1 MRTEKFNLCKSTKK
15 LLTLITLLT
24 LGVGQMW
31 AVDYLYLVP
40 NSDWKGSSARF
51 AAYFF
56 KDGSGDSW
64 VDMTKVTDD
73 LYGVAVPTSNADKV
87 IFCRMNGSTSANN
100 WDNKWNQTGNL
111 TVSGNT
117 GKQYNITGWNESG
130 NWGSTVSV
138 FTKSS
143 TLYLLPNSDWKSGA
157 RFAACFL
164 GATEQ
169 RWVNCSQVGST
180 DYYSVTVPTNSAYPY
195 VVFCRM
201 KADDATNSW
210 NKPPKWNQTSNLA
223 PESGKNGVEI
233 TGWDNSSN
241 WIVVYDGLSA
251 TRTPTAAAN
260 APTIGQT
267 LIKSGSNVSVSAAD
281 AKTGYHW
288 VNWTSS
294 NGTFGTAANQST
306 TFTPSAKNAVA
317 QANYAENTFTVTINN
332 DGNGSTNKSG
342 AQSNIGQLT
351 GIAINATPNTNYEFV
366 NWTITSGAGSFASA
380 ATTASN
386 TFYPTEASTIRANF
400 RSTLSYSLTV
410 SAGAGVS
417 SVTGSNADITLGN
430 TYAISATPTSGY
442 TFSSWTASPAANA
455 SFASATSASTNVTVS
470 NGSVTVTGTA
480 TENMRTVSIVASPT
494 GAGTFTVNSV
504 AGTSASVGV
513 TTSKTIVATPITDF
527 NFTSWSATNCTAS
540 PTNNKTTTL
549 NGDGST
555 GSGTLTAT
563 FTPITCKVYKMNAAV
578 DGGSTDLG
586 TMSYDISK
594 AAYYLD
600 VTTNAK
606 PYYFRFHYT
615 NGDEYSATWGA
626 GGYPNITEIVANG
639 SKVDCN
645 QKVIDGVDG
654 SQSWEH
660 KPAMYFNGINP
671 STIRIWFDYQNKKV
685 WITEATYTVTIN
697 NGDHGTVS
705 PNGAQS
711 VGKNSGKSITAT
723 PATGYLFDNWSKTGN
738 AVLSSTST
746 NPTTVTAT
754 NTGTVTANYKSRWAW
769 VSNKNSWN
777 DATNRLGNYATAGGK
792 TTGYVELVDLAANTQ
807 YSFKFKDI
815 DGSGTWYG
823 PSSNTDITYTNKG
836 TAQTMSSTDGGAPN
850 QTITTAGAGTYRFT
864 WNITDTKVTVTYP
877 TSYTVTYYHKFRTID
892 GAIST
897 ATTGGSIS
905 GMSGSASGAQA
916 SGKYFNNTETVT
928 LTHTAANSGYRWI
941 GWYNSEA
948 CTSAYSTGGNVTIN
962 DVSKT
967 IALSNLAANTKVAA
981 LFEEVGTTVTLANDG
996 HGHIEINSATVTSTT
1011 VGKVTSR
1018 TIEAVPSTGYHFN
1031 RWTATSGTDYT
1042 IGSTSSASTSLTGK
1056 GSGSASQ
1063 TVTVSFTANSYS
1075 VRFNRNGG
1083 TGGEDMD
1090 NQAFTYDAAQDLTTC
1105 TFSKTGYNF
1114 GGWATSQAN
1123 ADAGTKSYDDG
1134 EEVSNLSNTNGA
1146 IVDLFAIWTPKN
1158 YTVTLDKQTSAEGYG
1173 GNAGTVA
1180 NQTVTFDA
1188 TPATVSGTMPTAAQG
1203 YGFMGFYS
1211 EEGGNGRRFIDPSG
1225 NWVTSAGDTISEGN
1239 WVKPAGIT
1247 LYAYY
1252 KKAQITN
1259 IAFSPGTTVS
1269 PNATVTLTP
1278 TVSPAP
1284 TGTTVICWKL
1294 LRNNG
1299 NFLSDDFEANPSTP
1313 GNNVTFTAPET
1324 SSSYKVAAVL
1334 RTGSG
1339 CGTGTVLDSV
1349 VYDLVVAGSHTVTI
1363 RYQDSDGRT
1372 LAASSET
1379 EGRPLAWSSEINPA
1393 TITGYTFDHWVAGDG
1408 VTITTDDGETTVT
1421 ETSTETIKIQA
1432 TYDGPLTAVY
1442 NKKKMIFFNNTLNW
1456 DTVYV
1461 YFYKNSSY
1469 WDGSNGAG
1477 TDPSYY
1483 SGSYSGKHG
1492 GMTKIAGTSVYYF
1505 DAQAASADGYTNVA
1519 FTEKAQDNCWYFYE
1533 DNKVVRRTDYD
1544 ATHLPMYVPLAGE
1557 TGTKMNSNA
1566 ATYYDKGYWM
1576 NYPENTGYWL
1586 KIYNQTAT
1594 DGATKLYDLPFTFPE
1609 DHAMPLEL
1617 AVDLEAGQTYGFEIA
1632 RADGN
1637 NYRNTGTMT
1646 ATTTDW
1652 DMTTGKTQYCGL
1664 QTTAA
1669 GEYIFRLAYFA
1680 VSSNYQYRVGVTYP
1694 VAVNDYRIV
1703 YTDGATWSKGAHG
1716 ASWYHPSGVITKN
1729 NSATEVKND
1738 TVSFFWSYGSSP
1750 AIAYQTCSAV
1760 AAGSA
1765 SWSAG
1770 TSISVSDF
1778 SSVLKEKGVYNF
1790 IFQQPA
1796 GGASISLVK
1805 VEPYSGNYYIRTDCA
1820 GSTKWVNYRALDH
1833 QMTYSDYAEANSGY
1847 SHYFCHWV
1855 TTGTNVKFV
1864 IANDYNA
1871 CISDTLSEDYG
1882 TTIADITAEGNDG
1895 AGTLNSGNAS
1905 IRFMWNQK
1913 TNVINRAYIS
1923 GSSNVSD
1930 RFLILEGDAKLYD
1943 ENGNSYSISGLDAN
1957 EVNLIDD
1964 QNFVYERTIKVNAT
1978 ARAKLTA
1985 KYNENVQYFKGSEGA
2000 FAEGTTVQLLG
2011 GTYDAEKKYS
2021 MRLVYDFKTDRLVT
2035 AYIPEGTVDAQLNI
2049 QADLMIIRE
2058 HQEAGQ
2064 QLLFS
2069 GSGALNEVQ
2078 SVYGV
2083 MRFNRWT
2090 LNNRQHPEDHDKAHC
2105 WNDAL
2110 ITTYHP
2116 LLGPGNVK
2124 SSYERALY
2132 WISFPFDVNLSDV
2145 FGFGTYGT
2153 HWIIMKYNGAK
2164 RATDGYWKDSEGFW
2178 EYIWDRNGVTL
2189 EKGKGY
2195 VLALELELMQ
2205 ATDSVNFWTHQI
2217 QEVELFFPSASTE
2230 VGTITQ
2236 TSVDVTVPPH
2246 ECTIDR
2252 RTKDE
2257 KDAGTNNWNKDRTIA
2272 DSHWNIIGVPSY
2284 ANYGSTLSDGSST
2297 ITWNSNP
2304 KTQSLPFLYEWNASD
2319 NTYTVQSGTT
2329 YNFKAMH
2336 AYYVQYTGNLHWT
2349 LASATPPSI
2358 VARRTYAEAP
2368 ESIEMKIELQQNEMM
2383 IDQTF
2388 VKLSND
2394 ENVSA
2399 GFAFGEDLNKEKNA
2413 GKANIYTFIDNYMP
2427 TAGNTMPMID
2437 QTTFIPVGVSIPT
2450 AGEYT
2455 FAIPEGTDGVGVFL
2469 IDNVAN
2475 TRTNL
2480 SALDYT
2486 VNLTTGTHDGRFIL
2500 EISPI
2505 HNATTDI
2512 EAINDEGIKIS
2523 GARKVLIDGILYI
2536 VKGDKLYD
2544 VRGTMIK

>member
-1 MRTEKFNLCKSTKK
+1 
-15 LLTLITLLT
+15 
-24 LGVGQMW
+24 
-31 AVDYLYLVP
+31 
-40 NSDWKGSSARF
+40 
-51 AAYFF
+51 
-56 KDGSGDSW
+56 
-64 VDMTKVTDD
+64 
-73 LYGVAVPTSNADKV
+73 
-87 IFCRMNGSTSANN
+87 
-100 WDNKWNQTGNL
+100 
-111 TVSGNT
+111 
-117 GKQYNITGWNESG
+117 
-130 NWGSTVSV
+130 
-138 FTKSS
+138 
-143 TLYLLPNSDWKSGA
+143 
-157 RFAACFL
+157 
-164 GATEQ
+164 
-169 RWVNCSQVGST
+169 
-180 DYYSVTVPTNSAYPY
+180 
-195 VVFCRM
+195 
-201 KADDATNSW
+201 
-210 NKPPKWNQTSNLA
+210 
-223 PESGKNGVEI
+223 
-233 TGWDNSSN
+233 
-241 WIVVYDGLSA
+241 
-251 TRTPTAAAN
+251 
-260 APTIGQT
+260 
-267 LIKSGSNVSVSAAD
+267 
-281 AKTGYHW
+281 
-288 VNWTSS
+288 
-294 NGTFGTAANQST
+294 
-306 TFTPSAKNAVA
+306 
-317 QANYAENTFTVTINN
+317 
-332 DGNGSTNKSG
+332 
-342 AQSNIGQLT
+342 
-351 GIAINATPNTNYEFV
+351 
-366 NWTITSGAGSFASA
+366 
-380 ATTASN
+380 
-386 TFYPTEASTIRANF
+386 
-400 RSTLSYSLTV
+400 
-410 SAGAGVS
+410 
-417 SVTGSNADITLGN
+417 
-430 TYAISATPTSGY
+430 
-442 TFSSWTASPAANA
+442 
-455 SFASATSASTNVTVS
+455 
-470 NGSVTVTGTA
+470 
-480 TENMRTVSIVASPT
+480 
-494 GAGTFTVNSV
+494 
-504 AGTSASVGV
+504 
-513 TTSKTIVATPITDF
+513 
-527 NFTSWSATNCTAS
+527 
-540 PTNNKTTTL
+540 
-549 NGDGST
+549 
-555 GSGTLTAT
+555 
-563 FTPITCKVYKMNAAV
+563 
-578 DGGSTDLG
+578 
-586 TMSYDISK
+586 
-594 AAYYLD
+594 
-600 VTTNAK
+600 
-606 PYYFRFHYT
+606 
-615 NGDEYSATWGA
+615 
-626 GGYPNITEIVANG
+626 
-639 SKVDCN
+639 
-645 QKVIDGVDG
+645 
-654 SQSWEH
+654 
-660 KPAMYFNGINP
+660 
-671 STIRIWFDYQNKKV
+671 
-685 WITEATYTVTIN
+685 
-697 NGDHGTVS
+697 
-705 PNGAQS
+705 
-711 VGKNSGKSITAT
+711 
-723 PATGYLFDNWSKTGN
+723 
-738 AVLSSTST
+738 
-746 NPTTVTAT
+746 
-754 NTGTVTANYKSRWAW
+754 
-769 VSNKNSWN
+769 
-777 DATNRLGNYATAGGK
+777 
-792 TTGYVELVDLAANTQ
+792 
-807 YSFKFKDI
+807 
-815 DGSGTWYG
+815 
-823 PSSNTDITYTNKG
+823 
-836 TAQTMSSTDGGAPN
+836 
-850 QTITTAGAGTYRFT
+850 
-864 WNITDTKVTVTYP
+864 
-877 TSYTVTYYHKFRTID
+877 
-892 GAIST
+892 
-897 ATTGGSIS
+897 
-905 GMSGSASGAQA
+905 
-916 SGKYFNNTETVT
+916 
-928 LTHTAANSGYRWI
+928 
-941 GWYNSEA
+941 
-948 CTSAYSTGGNVTIN
+948 
-962 DVSKT
+962 
-967 IALSNLAANTKVAA
+967 
-981 LFEEVGTTVTLANDG
+981 
-996 HGHIEINSATVTSTT
+996 
-1011 VGKVTSR
+1011 
-1018 TIEAVPSTGYHFN
+1018 
-1031 RWTATSGTDYT
+1031 
-1042 IGSTSSASTSLTGK
+1042 
-1056 GSGSASQ
+1056 
-1063 TVTVSFTANSYS
+1063 
-1075 VRFNRNGG
+1075 
-1083 TGGEDMD
+1083 
-1090 NQAFTYDAAQDLTTC
+1090 
-1105 TFSKTGYNF
+1105 
-1114 GGWATSQAN
+1114 
-1123 ADAGTKSYDDG
+1123 
-1134 EEVSNLSNTNGA
+1134 
-1146 IVDLFAIWTPKN
+1146 
-1158 YTVTLDKQTSAEGYG
+1158 
-1173 GNAGTVA
+1173 
-1180 NQTVTFDA
+1180 
-1188 TPATVSGTMPTAAQG
+1188 
-1203 YGFMGFYS
+1203 
-1211 EEGGNGRRFIDPSG
+1211 
-1225 NWVTSAGDTISEGN
+1225 
-1239 WVKPAGIT
+1239 
-1247 LYAYY
+1247 
-1252 KKAQITN
+1252 
-1259 IAFSPGTTVS
+1259 
-1269 PNATVTLTP
+1269 
-1278 TVSPAP
+1278 
-1284 TGTTVICWKL
+1284 
-1294 LRNNG
+1294 
-1299 NFLSDDFEANPSTP
+1299 
-1313 GNNVTFTAPET
+1313 
-1324 SSSYKVAAVL
+1324 
-1334 RTGSG
+1334 
-1339 CGTGTVLDSV
+1339 
-1349 VYDLVVAGSHTVTI
+1349 
-1363 RYQDSDGRT
+1363 
-1372 LAASSET
+1372 
-1379 EGRPLAWSSEINPA
+1379 
-1393 TITGYTFDHWVAGDG
+1393 
-1408 VTITTDDGETTVT
+1408 
-1421 ETSTETIKIQA
+1421 
-1432 TYDGPLTAVY
+1432 
-1442 NKKKMIFFNNTLNW
+1442 MIFFNNTLNW

-1469 WDGSNGAG
+1469 WDGAKGAG
-1477 TDPSYY
+1477 TDPDYY

-1557 TGTKMNSNA
+1557 TGTKMNGNA

-1594 DGATKLYDLPFTFPE
+1594 VGATKLYDLPFTFPE
-1609 DHAMPLEL
+1609 GHAMPLEL
-1617 AVDLEAGQTYGFEIA
+1617 AVDLEAGQTYGFEIT

-1729 NSATEVKND
+1729 SSATEVKND

-1770 TSISVSDF
+1770 TSISVSSY
-1778 SSVLKEKGVYNF
+1778 SSVLTEAGVYNF

-1847 SHYFCHWV
+1847 SHYYCHWV

-1864 IANDYNA
+1864 IANDYSA

-1882 TTIADITAEGNDG
+1882 VNKIANITAEGNDG

-1905 IRFMWNQK
+1905 IRFMWNQA
-1913 TNVINRAYIS
+1913 TNKINRAYIS

-1943 ENGNSYSISGLDAN
+1943 ENGNSYSISGLSAN

-1978 ARAKLTA
+1978 AKAKLTA
-1985 KYNENVQYFKGSEGA
+1985 KYNNNVQYFKGGSGST
-2000 FAEGTTVQLLG
+2000 AEDSVQLLG
-2011 GTYDAEKKYS
+2011 GTYNVANKYS

-2069 GSGALNEVQ
+2069 GSGALKEVQ

-2124 SSYERALY
+2124 SIYERALY

-2153 HWIIMKYNGAK
+2153 HWIIMKYNGAQ

-2178 EYIWDRNGVTL
+2178 EYIWDRSNVTL

-2230 VGTITQ
+2230 VGTITRA
-2236 TSVDVTVPPH
+2236 SVDVTVPPH

-2252 RTKDE
+2252 RTKAE
-2257 KDAGTNNWNKDRTIA
+2257 KDAGTNNWDKDRRVA

-2284 ANYGSTLSDGSST
+2284 ANYGSTLTKDKEGTQT

-2368 ESIEMKIELQQNEMM
+2368 ESIEMKIELQQNETM

-2437 QTTFIPVGVSIPT
+2437 QTTFIPMGVSIPT

-2486 VNLTTGTHDGRFIL
+2486 VNLTAGTYDGRFVL

-2505 HNATTDI
+2505 HNATTEVELI
-2512 EAINDEGIKIS
+2512 NGANGANDEI